1 MNHDLTDNYP
11 SLILLILI
19 TLSAHFLAKNIS
31 PPPKS
36 FPFPIHSNL
45 NCAAFPLVILT
56 YFSLNL
62 VSSKQEMS
70 TDLCSNI
77 SRSSP
82 QLPLRVPTFALKTCK
97 STNLLSSRLDL
108 HIGLHLSLV
117 LLCSTSSLWKVPLP
131 FVQFSFSI
139 LFVIS

>member
-97 STNLLSSRLDL
+97 STNLLSRISHWMTDWL
-108 HIGLHLSLV
+108 GLHPTLV
-117 LLCSTSSLWKVPLP
+117 LLWAHVHFEMFHSHLCS
-131 FVQFSFSI
+131 
-139 LFVIS
+139 